1 MQLGMSK
8 GGTEIAAKA
17 ISTHLE
23 LNPKWA
29 AFKNDF
35 CNAFNACARRRMVE
49 RLLKSPFGHFEP
61 AFRLFYEHAG
71 ALYFE
76 GERLPADSCEGAQQ
90 GDPLGPFI
98 FALAFHATLQQV
110 AAEYTD
116 CVFVAYLDDVTVLG
130 PPARAYAALQRLQ
143 SLAESQCDLE
153 SDMTK
158 CGVFSPAAT
167 DAEMGFIPAS
177 IEGSPHYVGDKHSG
191 RLRGMVFVGAPVGDD
206 EWVAEELRFIFG
218 KLVSRLPALARM
230 RDAGRLQV
238 AAQARTLL
246 LRYCANPRAGFWLRM
261 VPPHLVRRVAATFD
275 DAIEACLRETV
286 CSRGAPDDAR
296 WRRALKQARLPMR
309 LGGLGL
315 TSAAGQADAA
325 WCGSWALC
333 WSRMQR
339 FFPALAAIDL
349 TTAEPR
355 AAAAA
360 AAAAAP
366 GEAAAPSPRLPSLVS
381 LRDAH
386 ARLMARRDEVDTAF
400 KGIDAAAAAV
410 PVPRPGRRVPAD
422 LAYHP
427 KGLPPAGALP
437 SLTQMADPEC
447 KTNVRAQRSFASVA
461 QLGSWLE
468 LMTGAAGLDG
478 ERCGV
483 KVALRECSR
492 LIGVAQPLASAWLQA
507 IPGPSQFRLRSSLYV
522 IALQR
527 WLGLPI
533 HMASA
538 ANVAAAET
546 LGDELLKG
554 CEHTTRHNRVVA
566 AWVRAVQAARGAA
579 HTRATAE
586 APAWSAPSVPDFV
599 SEYAGQAGAHQVG
612 EVKVYN
618 TIISDAAQLLRGAT
632 QAFGAT
638 RARLLAENLGEFAP
652 KDVVAPR
659 SDGVPRTAKYQ
670 AALEGG
676 HDVLVLISEVWG
688 GFSPEAMRFL
698 GELAQARNDGI
709 DIERASTTWSTSSF
723 TSYHGQLLSL
733 AVQWGVAIEIER
745 AIKKNASF

>member
-1 MQLGMSK
+1 MRAATH
-8 GGTEIAAKA
+8 GGAAA
-17 ISTHLE
+17 Q
-23 LNPKWA
+23 
-29 AFKNDF
+29 
-35 CNAFNACARRRMVE
+35 
-49 RLLKSPFGHFEP
+49 KSPFAHFEP

-110 AAEYTD
+110 AAEYPD
-116 CVFVAYLDDVTVLG
+116 CVFVAFLDDVTVLG

-143 SLAESQCDLE
+143 SLAETQCDLK
-153 SDMTK
+153 SDMSK

-167 DAEMGFIPAS
+167 DAEMDFIPAG
-177 IEGSPHYVGDKHSG
+177 IEGSPHYVKGEHVG

-206 EWVAEELRFIFG
+206 EWVMEELRIIFG

-230 RDAGRLQV
+230 RDSGRLQV
-238 AAQARTLL
+238 ATQARTLL

-275 DAIEACLRETV
+275 DAIAACLRETA
-286 CSRGAPDDAR
+286 CARGAPDDAR
-296 WRRALKQARLPMR
+296 WQRALKQARLPVR

-325 WCGSWALC
+325 WCGSWAQC
-333 WSRMQR
+333 WSRMQS

-349 TTAEPR
+349 ATAAPR
-355 AAAAA
+355 AAADAAAAGVAAAAGAA
-360 AAAAAP
+360 AAAGGGA
-366 GEAAAPSPRLPSLVS
+366 AAAPAGAAAPRLPFPSLAS
-381 LRDAH
+381 LHIAH
-386 ARLMARRDEVDTAF
+386 ARLTAQRDVVEMAF
-400 KGIDAAAAAV
+400 QGIDATAGAI
-410 PVPRPGRRVPAD
+410 PVPQPGRRVPMA

-427 KGLPPAGALP
+427 KGLPPAAALP
-437 SLTQMADPEC
+437 SLTEMADPEC
-447 KTNVRAQRSFASVA
+447 KTNLRAQRGFAQVA

-468 LMTGAAGLDG
+468 LMTSAAGLDG
-478 ERCGV
+478 EQRGTR
-483 KVALRECSR
+483 VALRECSR
-492 LIGVAQPLASAWLQA
+492 LIGVAQPLAGAWLQA
-507 IPGPSQFRLRSSLYV
+507 IPGPNQFRLRSTLYV

-538 ANVAAAET
+538 ANVTAAET

-554 CEHTTRHNRVVA
+554 CEHTTRHNRVVG

-599 SEYAGQAGAHQVG
+599 SEYAGQAGAHQAG

-638 RARLLAENLGEFAP
+638 RARLLQENLGDFAP
-652 KDVVAPR
+652 KEVVPPR
-659 SDGVPRTAKYQ
+659 SDGAPRTAKYQ

-745 AIKKNASF
+745 AIKKSASFC

>member
-23 LNPKWA
+23 LNPTWA

-35 CNAFNACARRRMVE
+35 SNAFNACARRRMVE
-49 RLLKSPFGHFEP
+49 QLLKSPFGHFEP

-110 AAEYTD
+110 AAEYPD
-116 CVFVAYLDDVTVLG
+116 CVFVAFLDDVTVLG

-143 SLAESQCDLE
+143 SLAETQCDLE
-153 SDMTK
+153 SDMSK
-158 CGVFSPAAT
+158 CGVFSPAAS
-167 DAEMGFIPAS
+167 DAEMDFIPAG
-177 IEGSPHYVGDKHSG
+177 IEGSPHYARGEHVG

-206 EWVAEELRFIFG
+206 EWVMEELRIIFG
-218 KLVSRLPALARM
+218 KLVSRLPALGRM

-238 AAQARTLL
+238 ATQARTLL

-275 DAIEACLRETV
+275 DAIAACLRETA
-286 CSRGAPDDAR
+286 CARGAPDDAR
-296 WRRALKQARLPMR
+296 WLRALKQARLPVR

-349 TTAEPR
+349 ATAVPR

-360 AAAAAP
+360 AAP
-366 GEAAAPSPRLPSLVS
+366 GAAAAPSPPLPSLVS
-381 LRDAH
+381 LHTAH
-386 ARLMARRDEVDTAF
+386 ARLTAQRDEVDVAF
-400 KGIDAAAAAV
+400 QAIDAAAAAI
-410 PVPRPGRRVPAD
+410 PAPRPGRRVPLD

-427 KGLPPAGALP
+427 KGLPPAAALP

-447 KTNVRAQRSFASVA
+447 KTNLRAQRSFAQVS

-468 LMTGAAGLDG
+468 LMASAAGLDG
-478 ERCGV
+478 EVRGT

-492 LIGVAQPLASAWLQA
+492 LIGVAQPLAGAWLQA
-507 IPGPSQFRLRSSLYV
+507 IPGPNQFRLRSTLYV

-538 ANVAAAET
+538 ANVMAAET

-554 CEHTTRHNRVVA
+554 CEHTTRHNRVVG

>member
-1 MQLGMSK
+1 
-8 GGTEIAAKA
+8 
-17 ISTHLE
+17 
-23 LNPKWA
+23 
-29 AFKNDF
+29 
-35 CNAFNACARRRMVE
+35 
-49 RLLKSPFGHFEP
+49 
-61 AFRLFYEHAG
+61 
-71 ALYFE
+71 
-76 GERLPADSCEGAQQ
+76 
-90 GDPLGPFI
+90 
-98 FALAFHATLQQV
+98 
-110 AAEYTD
+110 
-116 CVFVAYLDDVTVLG
+116 
-130 PPARAYAALQRLQ
+130 
-143 SLAESQCDLE
+143 
-153 SDMTK
+153 
-158 CGVFSPAAT
+158 
-167 DAEMGFIPAS
+167 
-177 IEGSPHYVGDKHSG
+177 
-191 RLRGMVFVGAPVGDD
+191 
-206 EWVAEELRFIFG
+206 
-218 KLVSRLPALARM
+218 
-230 RDAGRLQV
+230 
-238 AAQARTLL
+238 
-246 LRYCANPRAGFWLRM
+246 
-261 VPPHLVRRVAATFD
+261 
-275 DAIEACLRETV
+275 
-286 CSRGAPDDAR
+286 
-296 WRRALKQARLPMR
+296 
-309 LGGLGL
+309 
-315 TSAAGQADAA
+315 
-325 WCGSWALC
+325 
-333 WSRMQR
+333 
-339 FFPALAAIDL
+339 
-349 TTAEPR
+349 
-355 AAAAA
+355 
-360 AAAAAP
+360 
-366 GEAAAPSPRLPSLVS
+366 
-381 LRDAH
+381 
-386 ARLMARRDEVDTAF
+386 
-400 KGIDAAAAAV
+400 
-410 PVPRPGRRVPAD
+410 
-422 LAYHP
+422 
-427 KGLPPAGALP
+427 
-437 SLTQMADPEC
+437 MADPEC
-447 KTNVRAQRSFASVA
+447 KTNLRAQRSFAQVS

-468 LMTGAAGLDG
+468 LMASAAGLDG
-478 ERCGV
+478 EVRGT

-492 LIGVAQPLASAWLQA
+492 LIGVAQPLAGAWLQA
-507 IPGPSQFRLRSSLYV
+507 IPGPNQFRLRSTLYV

-538 ANVAAAET
+538 ANVMAAET

-554 CEHTTRHNRVVA
+554 CEHTTRHNRVVG